1 MASTDAQRT
10 VAQNDEMDQ
19 RGVRFNTHLNQMI
32 SPPAAGSATSAN
44 PSISTQ
50 SFMEGGYNGQHAAN
64 PFASSTATLVNLDD
78 DDNKGWQPGQPHPDQ
93 IAERLQNT
101 GLHQRRMTLFDYQPI
116 DSTPVSRVS
125 VYLFFFLPSFLLLF
139 FSSMFMFTLFV

>member
-10 VAQNDEMDQ
+10 VAHNDETDDQ
-19 RGVRFNTHLNQMI
+19 RGVRFNTQLNQMI
-32 SPPAAGSATSAN
+32 SPPAAGSAMSAN
-44 PSISTQ
+44 PSITTQ

-78 DDNKGWQPGQPHPDQ
+78 DAANKGWQPGSQPHPDQ

-125 VYLFFFLPSFLLLF
+125 VSFLSLYSFPRLLF
-139 FSSMFMFTLFV
+139 CVCISLFI